1 MISPLVTIS
10 IALVN
15 GMLSGLRAR
24 GEAVEGYM
32 TAADIAPELLE
43 QASARV
49 TAEQYIALFQL
60 LINRRNDEALGFLS
74 RPLRRGS
81 FALIAGEAVGARTL
95 DEAIRRMGRSFALL
109 QDDVM
114 LKRVRNGELACI
126 ELRLRNPSSAHPEFL
141 HNLLLR
147 VSWRLLAWLIDARL
161 PAKVFDFAFE
171 RPDYFDT
178 YNKVFPAP
186 LRFGSAR
193 SAIWFDADQLT
204 RSVRRDEDSMRKF
217 LAASPGNVIVP
228 RREEGVTHAVRSQ
241 LQHMLPR
248 WGDLGVVASALF
260 MSASTLQRRLA
271 GEKTTFQLLKDELR
285 RDIAITR
292 LNTSTT
298 SFAALADELGFA
310 DSAAFQR
317 AFKNWTGS
325 APGVYRQGKS

>member
-1 MISPLVTIS
+1 MIPPPVTIS
-10 IALVN
+10 IALVH
-15 GMLSGLRAR
+15 GMLSGILAR
-24 GEAVEGYM
+24 GESVDEYM
-32 TAADIAPELLE
+32 VAADIAPELLE

-60 LINRRNDEALGFLS
+60 LIDQRNDEALGFLA

-81 FALIAGEAVGARTL
+81 FALIARQGVGAPTL
-95 DEAIRRMGRSFALL
+95 DVALRRMARTFALL
-109 QDDVM
+109 QDDVV
-114 LKRVRNGELACI
+114 LKPVRNGDDAGV
-126 ELRLRNPSSAHPEFL
+126 ELRLSDTSGPHPEFL

-147 VSWRLLAWLIDARL
+147 VTWRLLAWLIDARL
-161 PAKVFDFAFE
+161 PVTVFDFAFG

-178 YNKVFPAP
+178 YTKVFPAP
-186 LRFGSAR
+186 LRFDSAR
-193 SAIWFDADQLT
+193 SALWFDADQLAKN
-204 RSVRRDEDSMRKF
+204 VRRDEESLRKF
-217 LAASPGNVIVP
+217 LTASVANVIVP

-241 LQHMLPR
+241 LQRMLPQ
-248 WGDLGVVASALF
+248 WGDLGGVASALF
-260 MSASTLQRRLA
+260 MSPSTLQRRLA

-292 LNTSTT
+292 LNTSTV

-325 APGVYRQGKS
+325 APGVYRQGNI